1 MNIRSSKILV
11 SLFFLLFVLNSCAD
25 QLGKAKTKEKKVF
38 KHDTPLIK
46 QDVKKLGQIEIEKS
60 AEMGPTPVEGDVQK
74 LQKRKQISSV
84 KEKNYL
90 LIPDDYMMLKQK
102 VTFKFQNLDYK
113 EAMALM
119 AKIGDVNILVGEEV
133 AGSIT
138 AELSDV
144 PWDKAFN
151 ALLDMKN
158 FAADIDVASNIIRV
172 HSPSTLTSQES
183 YKSARASAVR
193 KKVELED
200 SVEPV
205 VSEIFRL
212 YYITPAEAKATITEL
227 FTSTGDAGG
236 YSPIQVTEEKTT
248 RSIIVRGKTK
258 DLDVVDK
265 VIREIDVRTKQVLI
279 EAFIVEASSTF
290 ERALGNA
297 LSAAYTR
304 KGTRIGGTVGG
315 SSIGSAPGGSGSSIS
330 GSTAGISEAGSGG
343 ADGLFNFPAEG
354 TGGPTSGIGILRKM
368 SSSVLKLQ
376 IEALELQGLGKTIS
390 NPKLFTLDNQVA
402 TITQGVQIPVAGSGD
417 TAPSF
422 KDAALK
428 LTVTPSIIGDGNV
441 LLQVQVNNDSPDRTD
456 PAAVGINTM
465 EISTKLLIADGDIVV
480 IGGIKKNQITNQN
493 KQVPGMSKLPI
504 IGKMFKGENK
514 TDTMNELLVFIAPR
528 IL

>member
-25 QLGKAKTKEKKVF
+25 QLGKAKTKQKKVF

-46 QDVKKLGQIEIEKS
+46 QDVKQLGKMEIEKS

-74 LQKRKQISSV
+74 LEKRKQISSV

-172 HSPSTLTSQES
+172 HSPATLTSQES

-212 YYITPAEAKATITEL
+212 YYITPTEAKATISEL
-227 FTSTGDAGG
+227 FTATGDAGG
-236 YSPIQVTEEKTT
+236 YSPIQITEEKTT

-279 EAFIVEASSTF
+279 EAFIVEASSSF
-290 ERALGNA
+290 EKALGTA
-297 LSAAYTR
+297 LGGAYTR
-304 KGTRIGGTVGG
+304 KGTRIGGTKNGSTVG
-315 SSIGSAPGGSGSSIS
+315 APFGSGSELSS
-330 GSTAGISEAGSGG
+330 GTANLGAAGGG
-343 ADGLFNFPAEG
+343 AADDIFQFPAV
-354 TGGPTSGIGILRKM
+354 GGATPSGIGILRKM
-368 SSSVLKLQ
+368 SSSVLKIQ
-376 IEALELQGLGKTIS
+376 IEALESRGLGKTIS

-402 TITQGVQIPVAGSGD
+402 SITQGVQIPVAGSGD

-441 LLQVQVNNDSPDRTD
+441 LLQLQVNNDSPTTGD
-456 PAAVGINTM
+456 PANVGINTM
-465 EISTKLLIADGDIVV
+465 EIKTKLLIADGDIVV
-480 IGGIKKNQITNQN
+480 IGGIKKNIMSDAKET
-493 KQVPGMSKLPI
+493 VPGMDKLPI
-504 IGKMFKGENK
+504 IGKMFKGTNEK
-514 TDTMNELLVFIAPR
+514 DIMNELLVFIAPR